1 MKLCWESII
10 WRHIDEKQNFIFGDF
25 DKKTDLFMHEGE
37 EENTKC
43 NSDGQNFV
51 YKLSLE
57 VKYSCGT
64 PESHPQ
70 TSRFRRSEYEV
81 YCIK

>member
-1 MKLCWESII
+1 
-10 WRHIDEKQNFIFGDF
+10 
-25 DKKTDLFMHEGE
+25 MHEGE